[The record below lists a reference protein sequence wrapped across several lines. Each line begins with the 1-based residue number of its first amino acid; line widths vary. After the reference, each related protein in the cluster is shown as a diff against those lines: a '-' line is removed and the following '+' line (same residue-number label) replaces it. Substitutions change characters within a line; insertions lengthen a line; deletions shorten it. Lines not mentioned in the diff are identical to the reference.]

1 MSLGMSSS
9 ILLNFLNGPHS
20 NKGCLNTSSCG
31 AFSEIY
37 MKLYNVSLQSFGKMT
52 VFVLSDS
59 KSKKWGERKWKRYF
73 GEL

>member
-1 MSLGMSSS
+1 MSLGISSG

-20 NKGCLNTSSCG
+20 NKDCVNMSSCG

-37 MKLYNVSLQSFGKMT
+37 MKLSSVSLQGFGKMA

-59 KSKKWGERKWKRYF
+59 KSKKWGEREWKRYF